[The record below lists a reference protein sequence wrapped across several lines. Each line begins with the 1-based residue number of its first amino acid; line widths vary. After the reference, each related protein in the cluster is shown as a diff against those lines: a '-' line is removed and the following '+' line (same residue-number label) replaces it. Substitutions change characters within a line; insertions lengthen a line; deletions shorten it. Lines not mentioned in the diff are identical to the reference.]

1 MILMSYKIIS
11 AKELKLE
18 GQAIQGGLIVGWT
31 RPDSKIFLDERKIKQ
46 GLKGDFL
53 VGFGPDAKI
62 QSNLKIFY
70 KEKLVT
76 EHQFNLV
83 KRNYKIQKI
92 NGLPRRKVMP
102 NAYDLKR
109 IKDERALVKIAR
121 KKYIPDALF
130 VAGFSLPVEG
140 IVTGV
145 YGSRRILN
153 GVPRRPHYGLDSAA
167 KTGTP
172 VTVISD
178 GVVVFTNE
186 DMFFNGKMLIINH
199 GLGLTSMY
207 IHLSKIMVKIGDRV
221 LKGQKVGLVGSTGR
235 STGPHLHLGV
245 MLNKTPIDPE
255 QLFK

>member
-1 MILMSYKIIS
+1 MSCGNIY
-11 AKELKLE
+11 AKDLKLK
-18 GQAIQGGLIVGWT
+18 GLAIPGGLIVGWT
-31 RPDSKIFLDERKIKQ
+31 RPDSKIFLDKKKIKQ
-46 GLKGDFL
+46 GVKGDFL
-53 VGFGPDAKI
+53 IGFGPDAKT
-62 QSNLKIFY
+62 QSNLKVFY

-83 KRNYKIQKI
+83 KKFFKIQKI
-92 NGLPRRKVMP
+92 NGLPRRKVIP

-140 IVTGV
+140 IITGV
-145 YGSRRILN
+145 YGSKRILN
-153 GVPRRPHYGLDSAA
+153 GVPRRPHYGLDIVA

-172 VTVISD
+172 VKVISD

-207 IHLSKIMVKIGDRV
+207 IHLSKIMVETGDRV
-221 LKGQKVGLVGSTGR
+221 LKGQEVGLIGSTGR

-245 MLNKTPIDPE
+245 MLNKTPLDPE